1 MPHVV
6 VALRMNKK
14 HPGSFKIN
22 TVVPYIVC
30 KSSTDEKLASN
41 IQSYHLSEMSENPN
55 LSIDAEYY
63 LKQQIEPVVK
73 RLCQFIPQ
81 INSKS
86 LGQALGFKVVVKNEE
101 TNKPNYLS
109 AKKTD
114 ASGEA
119 TNPLVY
125 SIALACPKCSENIIL
140 LPDKN
145 ISVIYALFT

>member
-1 MPHVV
+1 MV

-30 KSSTDEKLASN
+30 KSLTDEKLASN